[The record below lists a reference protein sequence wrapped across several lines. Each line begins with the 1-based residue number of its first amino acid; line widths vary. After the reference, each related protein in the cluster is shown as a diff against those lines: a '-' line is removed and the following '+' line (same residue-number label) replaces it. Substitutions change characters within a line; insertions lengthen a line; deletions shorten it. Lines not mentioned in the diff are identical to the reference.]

1 MVPPQGVAGQIGG
14 LLDLNVVLL
23 DVHGGELQQGDVPQ
37 GGEDVVVD
45 DLLVAVDRGLRPG
58 GPDDV
63 FHPALQPV
71 GQGQVVLGGAQLFLT
86 VGEEVPQPH
95 SGGVEGAV
103 GLIPLDPLTLLVLAQ
118 VHAYVIDLADVV
130 VGNVT
135 LHSLS
140 CHSVYLQIFLSKG
153 RFPPEL
159 VENSP

>member
-45 DLLVAVDRGLRPG
+45 DLLIAVDRGLRPG

-71 GQGQVVLGGAQLFLT
+71 GQGEVVLGGAQLLLP
-86 VGEEVPQPH
+86 VGEEIPQPRP
-95 SGGVEGAV
+95 GGVEGAV
-103 GLIPLDPLTLLVLAQ
+103 GLIAFHPLAVL
-118 VHAYVIDLADVV
+118 ILA
-130 VGNVT
+130 
-135 LHSLS
+135 
-140 CHSVYLQIFLSKG
+140 
-153 RFPPEL
+153 
-159 VENSP
+159 